1 MVKREAVD
9 GQTDRHGVAESCAT
23 GSQRSH
29 EQPRATAGSFSR
41 DRQDDPEHFSSISP
55 GNTSDGAAYI
65 SPKHNFVGNGTW
77 HGTVNANR
85 IKPVTSVSSSGTSS
99 QHPLR
104 QGVTQPVHVNHVT
117 GIDHQL
123 ANANRKNQ
131 AAEKVKSLGSASGTG
146 LRPGS
151 TSVTT
156 HNPKVNLSDRPHTS
170 VNPHQTASIKDVLSQ
185 KPVGYSGW
193 SKQTVSHG
201 SMTNPSHQTASKLP
215 TIHTGTSTT
224 HTSQST
230 AGQEAQDRRCSFGKD
245 REWVEAIGCHP
256 LTATHGPSERI
267 NNPAPQVPVN
277 QFQEHRP
284 ALGDSQG

>member
-9 GQTDRHGVAESCAT
+9 GQADRRGVAEPCAT
-23 GSQRSH
+23 GSKCSY
-29 EQPRATAGSFSR
+29 EQPCAKAGSFSR
-41 DRQDDPEHFSSISP
+41 DRQDDPKHFTPSP
-55 GNTSDGAAYI
+55 PNMGAAYI

-85 IKPVTSVSSSGTSS
+85 IKPVTSVSSSGTSA

-131 AAEKVKSLGSASGTG
+131 AAQKVKSLGTASGTG

-156 HNPKVNLSDRPHTS
+156 HNPKVTLSDRPHTS

-185 KPVGYSGW
+185 KSVGYSGW
-193 SKQTVSHG
+193 SKQAVSHG
-201 SMTNPSHQTASKLP
+201 SMTSPWHQTVSEV
-215 TIHTGTSTT
+215 T
-224 HTSQST
+224 HHPHRNVDHSHLLERT
-230 AGQEAQDRRCSFGKD
+230 AGQEEQDRRRSFGED
-245 REWVEAIGCHP
+245 GDWVEAIGCHP

-267 NNPAPQVPVN
+267 NNPTLQVPVD
-277 QFQEHRP
+277 QYQEHRP
-284 ALGDSQG
+284 APGDSQG